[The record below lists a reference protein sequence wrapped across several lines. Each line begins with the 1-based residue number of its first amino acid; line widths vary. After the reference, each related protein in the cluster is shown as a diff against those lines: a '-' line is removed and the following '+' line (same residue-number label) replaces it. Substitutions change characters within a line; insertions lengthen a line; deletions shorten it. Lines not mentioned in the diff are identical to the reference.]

1 MDKCMFKRHIKTIIG
16 SILLV
21 LLCCITSIEAKTF
34 KVASYNVENLFD
46 LSMEGTEYPEYIP
59 NTGYG
64 WTKDIANIKYTNIAR
79 VIKDLGGD
87 VVALQEVES
96 KKALI
101 TLRDRLKDF
110 GVNYPYLEIAD
121 SSGTPVKCAVLSK
134 FPIVEKEEIQVDNEV
149 ARNILKITL
158 DVDGNRII
166 LFINHWKSKQGPES
180 MRIGYAKALRR
191 EIDKLKKNIDFILIG
206 DFNSN
211 YNEYKTF
218 RNSGR
223 LNDTNG
229 ITGINHILKTIKD
242 SEMVNEKILTKQA
255 ANEYLYNLWL
265 EVSKTRRWS
274 YNFFGEKGNPDNI
287 IVSKGLYD
295 DKGISYIDNSFN
307 KFQPDYLFK
316 GKTIYRWQMVESGRG
331 KHLGEGYS
339 DHLPIFA
346 YFSTEPFLFKNNDA
360 VANDIVPPKLEKPK
374 SPQGLLDLN
383 TAGKEEL
390 MSINGIGPVLSARII
405 AGRPYR
411 TVDDLLK
418 VKGIGPKKLENIR
431 SYFVADKK

>member
-1 MDKCMFKRHIKTIIG
+1 MDKSMFKRHLLRLACTASMKTIIV

-21 LLCCITSIEAKTF
+21 LLFCITSIEAKTF
-34 KVASYNVENLFD
+34 KVASYNLENLFD
-46 LSMEGTEYPEYIP
+46 LTRDGTEYPEYIP

-64 WTKDIANIKYTNIAR
+64 WTKDMANIKYTNIAR

-96 KKALI
+96 RKALI
-101 TLRDRLKDF
+101 TLRARLKDF
-110 GVNYPYLEIAD
+110 GVDYPYLEIAD
-121 SSGTPVKCAVLSK
+121 SKATPVKCAALSK
-134 FPIVEKEEIQVDNEV
+134 FPIVEKEEIQVDNKV

-158 DVDGNRII
+158 DIDGNRII
-166 LFINHWKSKQGPES
+166 LFINHWKSKRGPES
-180 MRIGYAKALRR
+180 MRIAYAKTLRR
-191 EIDKLKKNIDFILIG
+191 EIDKLKEDVDFILIG

-223 LNDTNG
+223 LNDTGG
-229 ITGINHILKTIKD
+229 ITGINHILRTIKDFGKD
-242 SEMVNEKILTKQA
+242 SEMVNEKTLTKQA

-274 YNFFGEKGNPDNI
+274 YNFFGDKGSPDNI

-295 DKGISYIDNSFN
+295 DKGISYSDNSFN

-316 GKTIYRWQMVESGRG
+316 RKAVYRWQRAEKGMGR
-331 KHLGEGYS
+331 HLGKGYS

-346 YFSTEPFLFKNNDA
+346 YFSTEPFTVQLKSFSNK
-360 VANDIVPPKLEKPK
+360 EK
-374 SPQGLLDLN
+374 
-383 TAGKEEL
+383 
-390 MSINGIGPVLSARII
+390 
-405 AGRPYR
+405 
-411 TVDDLLK
+411 
-418 VKGIGPKKLENIR
+418 
-431 SYFVADKK
+431 

>member
-1 MDKCMFKRHIKTIIG
+1 MATDALGIYDDVVNLISKEGNPIMYGHIKNNQGICYYNISGIKDRAKNLIIAITAYNEALKTYTLKGYPVNYATTQANLGVAYQSLAELRDGEKNLSRASQVYSEALNVYTIEYPKEYAMVNTNLG
-16 SILLV
+16 DV
-21 LLCCITSIEAKTF
+21 
-34 KVASYNVENLFD
+34 SYSLAGFRNNKENLTKSID
-46 LSMEGTEYPEYIP
+46 AYRNALKVYTIESHPEEYAMTETNLGPAGT
-59 NTGYG
+59 
-64 WTKDIANIKYTNIAR
+64 
-79 VIKDLGGD
+79 
-87 VVALQEVES
+87 
-96 KKALI
+96 
-101 TLRDRLKDF
+101 
-110 GVNYPYLEIAD
+110 
-121 SSGTPVKCAVLSK
+121 
-134 FPIVEKEEIQVDNEV
+134 
-149 ARNILKITL
+149 
-158 DVDGNRII
+158 
-166 LFINHWKSKQGPES
+166 KQGPES

-191 EIDKLKKNIDFILIG
+191 EIDKLKENIDFILIG

-242 SEMVNEKILTKQA
+242 SEMVNEKMLTKQA

-331 KHLGEGYS
+331 KHLGKGYS

-360 VANDIVPPKLEKPK
+360 VANDIV
-374 SPQGLLDLN
+374 PQGLLDLN

-431 SYFVADKK
+431 PYFVVDK

>member
-1 MDKCMFKRHIKTIIG
+1 MKTIIV

-21 LLCCITSIEAKTF
+21 LLFCIASIEAKTF
-34 KVASYNVENLFD
+34 KVASYNLENLFD
-46 LSMEGTEYPEYIP
+46 LIRDGTEYPEYIP

-79 VIKDLGGD
+79 VIKDLRAD

-101 TLRDRLKDF
+101 TLRDKLKDF
-110 GVNYPYLEIAD
+110 GVDYPYLEIAD
-121 SSGTPVKCAVLSK
+121 SRDTPVKCAALSK
-134 FPIVEKEEIQVDNEV
+134 FPIVEKEEIQVINKV

-158 DVDGNRII
+158 DIDGNRIL

-180 MRIGYAKALRR
+180 MRIAYAKTLKR
-191 EIDKLKKNIDFILIG
+191 EIDKLKEDVDFILIG

-218 RNSGR
+218 RNSHR

-229 ITGINHILKTIKD
+229 ITGINHILRTIKDSGKD
-242 SEMVNEKILTKQA
+242 SEMVNEKTLTKQA

-265 EVSKTRRWS
+265 EVSKIRRWS
-274 YNFFGEKGNPDNI
+274 YNFFGKKGSPDNI
-287 IVSKGLYD
+287 IISKGLYD
-295 DKGISYIDNSFN
+295 DKGISYSDNSFN
-307 KFQPDYLFK
+307 KFHADYLFK
-316 GKTIYRWQMVESGRG
+316 GKAVYRWQRAKRRMGR
-331 KHLGEGYS
+331 HLGKGYS
-339 DHLPIFA
+339 DHLPIVA
-346 YFSTEPFLFKNNDA
+346 YFSTEPFCFKNNNT
-360 VANDIVPPKLEKPK
+360 VFNDIIPLKLEKTE

-383 TAGKEEL
+383 TATKEEL
-390 MSINGIGPVLSARII
+390 MSINGIGLVLADRII
-405 AGRPYR
+405 AGRPYK

-418 VKGIGPKKLENIR
+418 VKGIGPKRLKKFHP
-431 SYFVADKK
+431 YFVVR

>member
-1 MDKCMFKRHIKTIIG
+1 MFKKHIKTIIG
-16 SILLV
+16 SILFV
-21 LLCCITSIEAKTF
+21 LLCRITSIEAKTF
-34 KVASYNVENLFD
+34 KAASYNVENLFD
-46 LSMEGTEYPEYIP
+46 LSIQGTEYPEYIP
-59 NTGYG
+59 NTSYG

-87 VVALQEVES
+87 VVALQEIES

-110 GVNYPYLEIAD
+110 GINYPYLEIAD
-121 SSGTPVKCAVLSK
+121 SRATSVKCAVLSK
-134 FPIVEKEEIQVDNEV
+134 FPIVEEEEIQVDNKI
-149 ARNILKITL
+149 ARNILKVTL
-158 DVDGNRII
+158 DIDGNRFI
-166 LFINHWKSKQGPES
+166 LFINHWKSKRGPES
-180 MRIGYAKALRR
+180 MRIAYAKTLRR
-191 EIDKLKKNIDFILIG
+191 EIDKLKENSDFILIG

-229 ITGINHILKTIKD
+229 ITGINHILRTIKD

-255 ANEYLYNLWL
+255 TNEYLYNLWL
-265 EVSKTRRWS
+265 EISKTRRWS
-274 YNFFGEKGNPDNI
+274 YNFFGEKGSPDNI

-307 KFQPDYLFK
+307 KFQPDYLFR
-316 GKTIYRWQMVESGRG
+316 GKAIYRWQMTKNGRG
-331 KHLGEGYS
+331 RHLGEGYS
-339 DHLPIFA
+339 DHLPISA
-346 YFSTEPFLFKNNDA
+346 YFSTEPFRFKNNDA

-374 SPQGLLDLN
+374 PPQGLIGLN
-383 TAGKEEL
+383 TASEKEL

-411 TVDDLLK
+411 SVDELLK
-418 VKGIGPKKLENIR
+418 VKGIGPKRLER
-431 SYFVADKK
+431 FRPYFVVDKK